1 MKSFYTLPYNFV
13 IDNQKSEIKLKI
25 MAKEEMED
33 ALDPQE
39 TLEALEDMVKEKFKD
54 LLVSMSISAQGALF
68 LHIWQQPSD
77 WYGGQPEFVLE
88 YLPLFHIVGTVSEAT
103 HLQLKLITYH
113 GKVIDEQKSTN
124 PSDEQKFN
132 FVKKLQVSKLCQG
145 VSIPESDFRLDV
157 QTFSN
162 LYLVEQFEEKVV
174 LRSRSCHFA
183 IFNQDNSVCKSCSE
197 LLYGQNIENGKDTK
211 ITNAI
216 KVEPDLWDYTNA
228 ENIGNFSQD
237 FIVDSEDDMLDNQV
251 PKIKDNRDDDPS
263 YFPTKKAEK
272 SRSKENVD
280 GEDSASYKYS
290 FRNRSSMQ
298 CFICGEHM
306 KGKVLRRHLWSKHL
320 QLKPFKCKHCEF
332 TSISQFRIYN
342 QHYKKEHA
350 NGDNNTGTFDDVEPV
365 LEAVQAIEDFERKNK
380 LNLGPS
386 LLEKPVMK
394 KRKLLK
400 TENDDYTDINHL
412 KVEADDD
419 DIDDPNSLDD
429 FNNTGVQLSGI
440 RKRKNNDRGGEK
452 ANIECLICLGLFSS
466 KQSFEEDQRKHAE
479 FLDINGK
486 EQCPTCNVSF
496 DKLEMNIHFK
506 NDHAE
511 LNAGCCLYCRGVMGR
526 KTLRSHIRKKHWT
539 KNQLCN
545 ICGKSFNAA
554 SMKDHQEVF
563 HGDKSKNVIC
573 IHCGKKFSHQFRLTS
588 HVSKMH
594 SAKKDLPC
602 KFCGQMFHDKT
613 HVRAHT
619 WAMHIKVKPYKCKHC
634 HFQGT
639 QPNRV
644 YSHCR
649 SVHKFKGTKADVE
662 NVPSEFARIHEFETQ
677 HGLNRKEVKAATEY
691 KCWLCKRDFVK
702 NQSLMQHE
710 FGHLNLSPY
719 ECDHCDRK
727 FKKNAL
733 LNNHLDKSHNDKR
746 PADSIKPNPGVM
758 ALYHR
763 VRKIN
768 NKLVEVYEE
777 YKDMKPTV
785 VENTNGCKTV
795 NTISCKKCVN
805 GSSANI
811 AAFLDHFHNSHGH
824 EFSNLIEEINITM
837 EEVVPVELEKFK
849 CKVCGFE
856 TPNVNLL
863 DKHIAEVHRFTP
875 AMYEGYIEAP
885 KVEPMPK
892 IFTPRKYRCRYC
904 LVYTAVKKFTVHRH
918 IKNTHGI
925 QESHESNILLI
936 SESDHLL
943 QNLEQHQ
950 IIRPDQSFND
960 Q

>member
-1 MKSFYTLPYNFV
+1 
-13 IDNQKSEIKLKI
+13 

-77 WYGGQPEFVLE
+77 WYGGQPEYVLE
-88 YLPLFHIVGTVSEAT
+88 YLPLFHIIGTVTEST
-103 HLQLKLITYH
+103 YLQLKLITYH
-113 GKVIDEQKSTN
+113 GKVIEERKSSKLT
-124 PSDEQKFN
+124 DDDKFN
-132 FVKKLQVSKLCQG
+132 FVKRLQLSKLCQG

-174 LRSRSCHFA
+174 LRSRNCQFA
-183 IFNQDNSVCKSCSE
+183 VFNQDNSICISCSE
-197 LLYGQNIENGKDTK
+197 LLYGHHIENGKEAGVAKDIK
-211 ITNAI
+211 I
-216 KVEPDLWDYTNA
+216 EPDPWDYTNTDD
-228 ENIGNFSQD
+228 NIGNFPAD
-237 FIVDSEDDMLDNQV
+237 YIVDSEDYLLEPQTSKVKEN
-251 PKIKDNRDDDPS
+251 IEDDSP
-263 YFPTKKAEK
+263 YFPVKPFVRTKASARLKSVRTTQEK
-272 SRSKENVD
+272 YRLKN
-280 GEDSASYKYS
+280 K
-290 FRNRSSMQ
+290 RSSMK
-298 CFICGEHM
+298 CFICGEQM

-342 QHYKKEHA
+342 QHYKKEHG
-350 NGDNNTGTFDDVEPV
+350 NGEIGTFDDVEPIV
-365 LEAVQAIEDFERKNK
+365 EAIRAIEEFEQKNQ
-380 LNLGPS
+380 LDLGPS
-386 LLEKPVMK
+386 LLEKPIMR
-394 KRKLLK
+394 KRKSFQMLD
-400 TENDDYTDINHL
+400 EDVSDVQRF
-412 KVEADDD
+412 KVEEEDDD
-419 DIDDPNSLDD
+419 DAIVGNGVDDD
-429 FNNTGVQLSGI
+429 FESMLGQGTKKKKI
-440 RKRKNNDRGGEK
+440 DKGEK
-452 ANIECLICLGLFSS
+452 ENIECLICLGVFSTRE
-466 KQSFEEDQRKHAE
+466 SFEEDQKKHAE
-479 FLDINGK
+479 FLDIGGK

-496 DKLEMNIHFK
+496 DKLQINLHFK

-733 LNNHLDKSHNDKR
+733 LNNHLDKCHNDKR

-768 NKLVEVYEE
+768 SKLIEVYEE

-795 NTISCKKCVN
+795 NNFSCKKCVN

-824 EFSNLIEEINITM
+824 EFSNLIEEINTTT
-837 EEVVPVELEKFK
+837 EEENVTVELEKYK

-856 TPNVNLL
+856 TPNINLL

-875 AMYEGYIEAP
+875 EMYDNYVEAP

-904 LVYTAVKKFTVHRH
+904 LLYTAVKKFTVHRH

-925 QESHESNILLI
+925 QESHENNILLI

-943 QNLEQHQ
+943 QNLDQHQ